1 MGVFDYAAGA
11 LTAAMKG
18 AEGRSV
24 LYRRGEAEVTI
35 LSWKSFRAGEVDD
48 GTGVIVV
55 YESWD
60 WFIQAAD
67 LGDLGVPQPGDRL
80 IDADPSA
87 SPAVEAGGRV
97 YEVAAPP
104 GMKEFQ
110 VAGPAGML
118 LRVHTKQLGGES

>member
-1 MGVFDYAAGA
+1 MGVFDYATGA

-35 LSWKSFRAGEVDD
+35 LAWRSFRSGEVDD

-60 WFIQAAD
+60 WFLEPAD
-67 LGDLGVPQPGDRL
+67 LQELGEPQPGDRL
-80 IDADPSA
+80 IDAD
-87 SPAVEAGGRV
+87 GRV
-97 YEVAAPP
+97 YEVTAPP
-104 GMKEFQ
+104 GQKEFQ
-110 VAGPAGML
+110 VAGPAGTL
-118 LRVHTKQLGGES
+118 WRVHTKQLDGEP